1 MLRVKPIKSG
11 GPAVGIADY
20 LEHQHRQT
28 PEETPEASAGGRAG
42 YYSHGAAPSQWL
54 GQGAAAL
61 GLQGAVGRE
70 QLIELLEGRLPDGT
84 DLTTRGGRAEAARMG
99 TDITLSA
106 PKSFSILATRDRRLV
121 DLWDQSV
128 TVATG
133 LIEKEVMAARLGKGG
148 SKGVE
153 HTGSLV
159 VAAYRHED
167 TRAVDG
173 TADPD
178 LHTHCLALN
187 MTRRLDGEWVR
198 SDLQWGDRMVLGK
211 TADMAQKAWL
221 AQEIQ
226 KLGYQIRVTAD
237 GFEVDGITDE
247 HVKVFSRRS
256 SEIDEALRARG
267 IDPATATDAQKEA
280 ACLATRGQKTQLSD
294 ADQAWD
300 WRSRLRDS
308 GCDLDKLMA
317 EAEARADRYAVTPHA
332 GIAGRMAWGNAAS
345 PDIAT
350 AAVQSAARHIGERET
365 VFDYNKA
372 RLEALRAGM
381 GGATL
386 DTVESSIR
394 HGAAGLIAVG
404 DGQFTTREALLREQ
418 AILAHVRAG
427 YGQTQSLMTAQAAAA
442 FILER
447 EKTQGFSLTTGQ
459 RAALALTL
467 TSSDRVNVIVG
478 AAGAGKTTAM
488 KAAVAAYRDAG
499 HEVIGIGPSAK
510 ARDELTSAG
519 ADTNH
524 TLASYLSKDHEHN
537 DARLIILDEAGMV
550 SAADMDR
557 LLKKLKAEG
566 GRLLLVGD
574 PQQLAAVEAGSPLAQ
589 IIQTRTAAVARVDEI
604 QRQRNAELRAVAQS
618 FADGKADEA
627 VKAARPYMRE
637 AHIEAEN
644 PKKPTTDE
652 RRQGIARDTAAAYL
666 ALSPDERA
674 RTLVLSGTNAVRE
687 QVNSR
692 IRKVLQERGEVS
704 RNEIQITA
712 LHKADLTRERAA
724 RAESYAPGVVVR
736 LKQGR
741 EAVDYT
747 VTRTQGE
754 RIILRAKDG
763 QEKRWNPA
771 KEKAQGVYEARV
783 MGLAIGDE
791 IMFREN
797 QGRGADKIT
806 NGATGRVT
814 ATKDNT
820 VAVTLSDGRKITL
833 DPAQG
838 HSIDYGWCRTI
849 HSSQGATVDRVLVA
863 GEASRVATAESAYVA
878 CSRARDALQIIT
890 DNPDRLEK
898 SWSKWAERQTALDAA
913 RAAPE
918 TDLNTLA
925 AARAEAAAEL
935 GEAGDL
941 VEARN
946 QAARSR
952 THCTPTA
959 ELEME

>member
-918 TDLNTLA
+918 TDLDTLA